1 MRVLVT
7 GVGPVSAIGTGAE
20 AFWRALVQGRSGL
33 RAMSRAEPP
42 LRVSAVAAEVDDP
55 APSPLD
61 AARPHARAVELAERA
76 AQLASKDARL
86 VAAPERIGVV
96 VGTGLGNPDLA
107 EHLVMA
113 ARDGARISPIAAFR
127 SFPHAAACEIARS
140 LDAAGPVATISTG
153 CNSGLDA
160 IGLGLDWIRAGRA
173 DAVVAVGTEAE
184 LVPSFLAS
192 MAAARAISSRRWP
205 EPSRASRPFDVERD
219 GNVTG
224 EGAAAV
230 VLESSVHASERSAP
244 VRAAFEGH
252 ASLAAG
258 ARKPY
263 DPFSPASEPDAM
275 VRAMRA
281 ALADAKLSPADIDA
295 IAANGSS
302 SIHYDRVEASA
313 IRAVFGERAVV
324 WSTKGG
330 LGQTGAGASAL
341 QVVAAV
347 LAVEHGVV
355 PPTVNADAL
364 DDDLSLDLVR
374 GASRQMQL
382 RHVLLDAIG
391 FGGFYHACAVVGAA

>member
-1 MRVLVT
+1 MRVVVT
-7 GVGPVSAIGTGAE
+7 GVGPVSAIGTGVE
-20 AFWRALVQGRSGL
+20 AFWRALLEGRSGL
-33 RAMSRAEPP
+33 RPMSRCEPP
-42 LRVSAVAAEVDDP
+42 ARVSAVAAEVDDP
-55 APSPLD
+55 PPAAFD
-61 AARPHARAVELAERA
+61 AARPHARAVELAEHA
-76 AQLASKDARL
+76 VELASRDARL
-86 VAAPERIGVV
+86 VAVPERIGVV

-107 EHLVMA
+107 EHLVTA
-113 ARDGARISPIAAFR
+113 AHAGARISPIAAFR
-127 SFPHAAACEIARS
+127 SFPHAAACEIARA

-160 IGLGLDWIRAGRA
+160 VGMGLDWIRARRA
-173 DAVVAVGTEAE
+173 DVVVAVGTEAE
-184 LVPSFLAS
+184 LTPSFLAS
-192 MAAARAISSRRWP
+192 MAAARAVSARAWP
-205 EPSRASRPFDVERD
+205 EPARASRPFDVFRD

-230 VLESSVHASERSAP
+230 VLESAEHAAKRNAR

-252 ASLAAG
+252 ASVAAG

-263 DPFSPASEPDAM
+263 DPFSPVTDPASM
-275 VRAMRA
+275 LRAMRT
-281 ALADAKLSPADIDA
+281 ALADAGLSPSDIDA

-302 SIHYDRVEASA
+302 SVHYDRIEASA
-313 IRAVFGERAVV
+313 IRAVFGDRAVV

-364 DDDLSLDLVR
+364 DDDLALDLVR
-374 GASRQMQL
+374 GAARTMPL

-391 FGGFYHACAVVGAA
+391 FGGYYHACAVVGAA